1 MAVMSLLLPQ
11 AWHLAACV
19 LGVKLNGERRRCF
32 LEEFEAVGVNGFDLG
47 SWRLSYLHYYFR
59 QALDD
64 SIGSLPVGLEFP
76 RVPARLLWVVKE
88 DLVTWLVVYWLRL

>member
-1 MAVMSLLLPQ
+1 MLLLRPQ
-11 AWHLAACV
+11 VWHLASCV
-19 LGVKLNGERRRCF
+19 LGVELNGERRRLF

-47 SWRLSYLHYYFR
+47 SWNLSYLHYYFC

-64 SIGSLPVGLEFP
+64 SIGSLPVGLDFP
-76 RVPARLLWVVKE
+76 RVPARLLRIVKE